1 MNLSFPIR
9 SVDVLH
15 VDDDADVREIIGTFV
30 GSDSIFTVR
39 GCASGEEAL
48 VATANWS
55 PDLILLDLN
64 MPGIDGQT
72 TLARLRE
79 QPHTASVPVIFVT
92 AVARAKGLD
101 DLRPLGVAGII
112 TKPFDPTTLCSQINA
127 ILCRCHRKLANSH
140 VELEHKA
147 ALALAIIDASEDAI
161 VAQDLDGA
169 ILSWNSGAER
179 KFGYAAD
186 EAMGRNM
193 RSLVPHD
200 QLEHEDHILDQ
211 IKKGTTVGHY
221 ETRRLR
227 KDGSCVDLSL
237 RVSAMRDQAGKTVG
251 VLSIARDI
259 SQQKLTEAALQR
271 SEQRLALAFKSMSV
285 GVWDWNIAEDTLYW
299 SDRYKEML
307 GLPPEFE
314 PTYKK
319 FRSLLHP
326 DDRKRAAA
334 GLAVHLAHR
343 GPFNVECRLRKAD
356 GDYIWIR
363 AMGQAAVDANGKPVR
378 MVGSVDDITDKKR
391 AEERFRLV
399 VESAPTA
406 MVMIDKSG
414 RIVLVNR
421 KTEKLFGYTSSE
433 LLGQKIEFLM
443 PAAER
448 GRHQGR
454 IDRYFVSPAVLDS
467 SERAMGA
474 GRELY
479 GLRKDGSEFP
489 VEIGLTPINTD
500 DGIMVLGAVV
510 DVSERKRAEER
521 FRLVVE
527 SAPTAMVMIDK
538 SGRIVLVNRKTEKV
552 FGYAS
557 SELLGQKIEFLMP
570 AAERGQHQ
578 GRIDRYFV
586 SPAVLDSSERAM
598 GAGRELYGLRKD
610 GSEFPV
616 EIGLTPINTDD
627 GIMVLGAVVDIS
639 ERKRAEDERR
649 QFNHRLEQQVALR
662 TAQLEAA
669 NKELDDFAYAAS
681 HDLKAPL
688 RVIDNASRWLEED
701 LAPHLS
707 DETRENMRLLRS
719 RVTRLE
725 KLLDDLLRF
734 SHVGRE
740 TVAIEIIS
748 GKELIDDVLA
758 VLPLPEGF
766 ELKVGAA
773 FATMRIARL
782 PLQQILMNL
791 IGNAIKHHDKAT
803 GRIEVAAADLGSYHA
818 FAVKDDGPGIPG
830 QFHERIF
837 KMFQT
842 LKPRDQVEGS
852 GMGLAIVRK
861 QVELSGGSL
870 SLESAEGKGST
881 FHFTLPTPRCI
892 QEQQP

>member
-1 MNLSFPIR
+1 MNLPFPIR

-15 VDDDADVREIIGTFV
+15 VDDDADVREIIGTSI
-30 GSDSIFTVR
+30 GSDPIFTVR

-48 VATANWS
+48 VATAKWS
-55 PDLILLDLN
+55 PDLILLDLK
-64 MPGIDGQT
+64 MPGMDGQT

-101 DLRPLGVAGII
+101 DLWPLGVAGVI
-112 TKPFDPTTLCSQINA
+112 TKPFDPTTLCAQISA

-140 VELEHKA
+140 VELERKA
-147 ALALAIIDASEDAI
+147 ALALAI
-161 VAQDLDGA
+161 
-169 ILSWNSGAER
+169 
-179 KFGYAAD
+179 
-186 EAMGRNM
+186 
-193 RSLVPHD
+193 
-200 QLEHEDHILDQ
+200 
-211 IKKGTTVGHY
+211 
-221 ETRRLR
+221 
-227 KDGSCVDLSL
+227 
-237 RVSAMRDQAGKTVG
+237 
-251 VLSIARDI
+251 
-259 SQQKLTEAALQR
+259 
-271 SEQRLALAFKSMSV
+271 
-285 GVWDWNIAEDTLYW
+285 
-299 SDRYKEML
+299 
-307 GLPPEFE
+307 
-314 PTYKK
+314 
-319 FRSLLHP
+319 
-326 DDRKRAAA
+326 
-334 GLAVHLAHR
+334 
-343 GPFNVECRLRKAD
+343 
-356 GDYIWIR
+356 
-363 AMGQAAVDANGKPVR
+363 
-378 MVGSVDDITDKKR
+378 DDITHKKR

-421 KTEKLFGYTSSE
+421 KTEKVFGYASSE
-433 LLGQKIEFLM
+433 LVGQKIEFLM

-448 GRHQGR
+448 GQHQGR

-538 SGRIVLVNRKTEKV
+538 SGRIVLVNRKTEKL

-557 SELLGQKIEFLMP
+557 SELLGQKIELLMP
-570 AAERGQHQ
+570 AAARGQHQ
-578 GRIDRYFV
+578 GRIDHYFV

-627 GIMVLGAVVDIS
+627 GIMVLGAVVDITI
-639 ERKRAEDERR
+639 RKQAEDERR
-649 QFNHRLEQQVALR
+649 QFNQRLEQQVTLR

-701 LAPHLS
+701 LAPHLN

-740 TVAIEIIS
+740 TGAVEIVS

-758 VLPLPEGF
+758 VLPLPEDF
-766 ELKVGAA
+766 ELKVASA
-773 FATMRIARL
+773 FATMRVARL

-791 IGNAIKHHDKAT
+791 ISNAIKHHDKAT
-803 GRIEVAAADLGSYHA
+803 GRIEVAAADLGSQHA
-818 FAVKDDGPGIPG
+818 FAVKDDGPGIPA
-830 QFHERIF
+830 QFHDKIF

-861 QVELSGGSL
+861 QVELSGGLL

-881 FHFTLPTPRCI
+881 FHFTLPAPRCDK
-892 QEQQP
+892 EQQ